1 MPQQSTL
8 GPEPA
13 FGAVAQLI
21 DLWSPREQKDAPT
34 RGGSNGMEKRA
45 IRGRRK
51 SQGLQLQPATAPSTK
66 AETHQGY
73 GEAGGL
79 TWIEGN
85 IKYMKC

>member
-1 MPQQSTL
+1 VPQQSTL

-45 IRGRRK
+45 IRRRRK
-51 SQGLQLQPATAPSTK
+51 SQGLQLQPAAAPST

-79 TWIEGN
+79 TWFFGET
-85 IKYMKC
+85 